1 MISLPLLF
9 SLGVSYPVYFLRRF
23 VELKKIDLVELKR
36 DLTERDHLLNLK
48 PESSH
53 PLGYVADIL
62 SKYRL
67 RYKIYYYY

>member
-1 MISLPLLF
+1 MI
-9 SLGVSYPVYFLRRF
+9 GR
-23 VELKKIDLVELKR
+23 KKIDLVELKR

>member
-1 MISLPLLF
+1 LI
-9 SLGVSYPVYFLRRF
+9 GR
-23 VELKKIDLVELKR
+23 KKTDLVELKR

-48 PESSH
+48 SESFH
-53 PLGYVADIL
+53 PLGYVAHIL